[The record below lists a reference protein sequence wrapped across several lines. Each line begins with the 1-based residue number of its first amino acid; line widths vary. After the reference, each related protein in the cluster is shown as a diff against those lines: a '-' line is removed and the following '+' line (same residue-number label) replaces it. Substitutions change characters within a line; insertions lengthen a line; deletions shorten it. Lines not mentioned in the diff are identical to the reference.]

1 MTGDLELL
9 TVRET
14 AAWLRVSPGLVYRLV
29 REGRLRTVRVASVVR
44 VVRESV
50 RDYLERQRS
59 EYVPRGARATIGARM
74 AARHI
79 GFPLRRGRR

>member
-1 MTGDLELL
+1 MTGDFELL
-9 TVRET
+9 TVRDT

-50 RDYLERQRS
+50 RDYLEQQQR
-59 EYVPRGARATIGARM
+59 EYEPRGARATFGQRTTERFR
-74 AARHI
+74 RH
-79 GFPLRRGRR
+79 GR